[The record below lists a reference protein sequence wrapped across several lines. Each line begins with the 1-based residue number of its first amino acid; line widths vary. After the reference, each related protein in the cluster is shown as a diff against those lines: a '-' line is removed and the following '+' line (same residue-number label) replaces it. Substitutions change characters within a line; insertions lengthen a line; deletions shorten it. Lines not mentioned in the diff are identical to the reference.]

1 MSRPRE
7 VVVYT
12 RRNCGL
18 CRQAEELVGDL
29 APRSVDVRL
38 VDVDEDHN
46 LLRRYH
52 LRVPVIEVDGVEV
65 AAAPVDPSAVRRA
78 LRGGRGRWFGWG
90 GRRS

>member
-1 MSRPRE
+1 MTRPRT

-12 RRNCGL
+12 RQRCGL
-18 CRQAEELVGDL
+18 CRQAEQLVADL

-38 VDVDEDHN
+38 VDVDGDDD

-65 AAAPVDPSAVRRA
+65 AAAPVDADVVRRA
-78 LRGGRGRWFGWG
+78 LRGRRGRRFGRGSRH
-90 GRRS
+90 S